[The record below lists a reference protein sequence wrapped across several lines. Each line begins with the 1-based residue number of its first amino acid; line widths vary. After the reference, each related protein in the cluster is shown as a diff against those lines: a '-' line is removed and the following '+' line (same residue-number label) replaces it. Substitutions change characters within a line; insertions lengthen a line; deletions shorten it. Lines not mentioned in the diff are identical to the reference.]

1 MRKSNLPLIRR
12 KMAAF
17 GDIAI
22 RGTNKLHEK
31 TNGKTYNGFHNH
43 FIFSKKLLDTNTST
57 RDLISRIGNAVNDAM
72 HYAFKYSGFQY
83 KLVGNKFSYK
93 YNSKDKP
100 TVVFVMSKEG
110 IGFDA
115 NLLKT
120 TLSSKFEIPGSENI
134 LGLTYS
140 GGILADKKNVFS
152 VTIDKKDLIDLN
164 SALSEH
170 FKKLEANNQKIYGK
184 EINADYF
191 LTNFLVRRII
201 SKALVKYRKREK
213 N

>member
-1 MRKSNLPLIRR
+1 
-12 KMAAF
+12 
-17 GDIAI
+17 
-22 RGTNKLHEK
+22 
-31 TNGKTYNGFHNH
+31 
-43 FIFSKKLLDTNTST
+43 
-57 RDLISRIGNAVNDAM
+57 
-72 HYAFKYSGFQY
+72 
-83 KLVGNKFSYK
+83 
-93 YNSKDKP
+93 
-100 TVVFVMSKEG
+100 MSKEG

-120 TLSSKFEIPGSENI
+120 TLGSKFEIPGSENI
-134 LGLTYS
+134 FGLTYS

-152 VTIDKKDLIDLN
+152 VTIDKKDLMDLN
-164 SALSEH
+164 SALSKH
-170 FKKLEANNQKIYGK
+170 LKTLETNNQKIYGK